1 MRRNFIPDQTLIDKL
16 FLDDTLAFEEL
27 SRRYCYPLY
36 TYCMS
41 KINSKED
48 SKRIVR
54 NIFIA
59 LWETRSVLPVNFSI
73 SVYLYTEVRKA
84 AIQCINVKLNK
95 EINIQVI
102 EEQVIP
108 GFSIIELNK
117 ARLPIHLIKR
127 SDSNSNSSLVK
138 KGKYEE
144 PMRNNYS
151 APNLKGLR
159 QSLLKMLNLW

>member
-1 MRRNFIPDQTLIDKL
+1 MRRNFTPDQTLIDKL

-41 KINSKED
+41 KLNSKED

-59 LWETRSVLPVNFSI
+59 LWENRSVLPVDFSI
-73 SVYLYTEVRKA
+73 SVHLYTEVRKA
-84 AIQCINVKLNK
+84 VIQCINVKLNK
-95 EINIQVI
+95 ETDTHVI
-102 EEQVIP
+102 EEYILP
-108 GFSIIELNK
+108 GFSLMELNK
-117 ARLPIHLIKR
+117 ARLPIQKIIE
-127 SDSNSNSSLVK
+127 SDTNSSLVK

-144 PMRNNYS
+144 PMQYKYS
-151 APNLKGLR
+151 AINLKTLR
-159 QSLLKMLNLW
+159 HTLQKMLNLW